1 VGEKSG
7 FEFSNLKNLFFNFF
21 SFKNTKK
28 KKKSKNRDKPIYNS
42 KILFIGKKT

>member
-1 VGEKSG
+1 VKSHG
-7 FEFSNLKNLFFNFF
+7 LSFQILKTYFSTFFHLKIQ
-21 SFKNTKK
+21 KK